1 MYVSCLSFWF
11 ISVGCRPFLCMSVW
25 CISFWYTVVLVC
37 VRFVYV
43 LLVCVLLVH
52 VVAEG
57 KSKRADC
64 SFAPYE
70 ASKPATE
77 TFFEAE

>member
-1 MYVSCLSFWF
+1 
-11 ISVGCRPFLCMSVW
+11 MSVW
-25 CISFWYTVVLVC
+25 CISFWCTVLLVC

-52 VVAEG
+52 VVAKG
-57 KSKRADC
+57 RPKGADC

-70 ASKPATE
+70 ASKPAPE
-77 TFFEAE
+77 TFFEVE